1 MQQPTYQQPV
11 QQPVQQQP
19 YQQPVQQPYQQP
31 VQQQPYQQPMYAQP
45 VYQQP
50 APAKKK
56 KSKAPVIIISI
67 LLILIILAGSGI
79 AYLSFL
85 DKRGDKTTL
94 GIDLNFLDFTQL
106 SSSQEKQFLDL
117 ADKVNNAIVN
127 GSSRSFKK
135 AINEGAVDYVCKSF
149 GCSDVDDFLEF
160 CAEDLEECGNDI
172 SASAKAY
179 LKYEIKERKSLASKL
194 EEQTDAEY
202 DIEKAYLVE
211 CISTY
216 KGSKGTKTL
225 KDTYIFMKDGEGVW
239 SLILLG
245 KDSLK
250 DLKLD

>member
-1 MQQPTYQQPV
+1 MQQPV
-11 QQPVQQQP
+11 QQNA
-19 YQQPVQQPYQQP
+19 YQQPVYQQP
-31 VQQQPYQQPMYAQP
+31 VYAQP

-85 DKRGDKTTL
+85 DKNGNKNYF

-117 ADKVNNAIVN
+117 ADKVNTAIVN
-127 GSSRSFKK
+127 GSSRQFRK
-135 AINEGAVDYVCKSF
+135 AINEDAIDYVCKSF
-149 GCSDVDDFLEF
+149 GCTDADDFLAF
-160 CAEDLEECGNDI
+160 CAEDLEDCGSDI

-179 LKYEIKERKSLASKL
+179 LKYEIKDRKSLASKL
-194 EEQTDAEY
+194 EKQTEAEF
-202 DIEKAYLVE
+202 DISKAYLVE

-216 KGSKGTKTL
+216 KGSKGSKTL

-245 KDSLK
+245 KDSIK
-250 DLKLD
+250 DLGLD